1 GFQIRSAR
9 PVARALLAVSAAG
22 VALLISN
29 GDTIGSPAMNV
40 AGYSVMALAAASLIA
55 VVLTSPGGVVARIT
69 RSRVL
74 REAGAISYG
83 LYLVHVPVV
92 MLCRQYLG
100 VAPVPATWGA
110 ALYALLLPA
119 ALSIG
124 VAAVSWTYFENPLI
138 RLGHALGLRTGNQEL
153 RTRVEAPF

>member
-1 GFQIRSAR
+1 
-9 PVARALLAVSAAG
+9 
-22 VALLISN
+22 
-29 GDTIGSPAMNV
+29 
-40 AGYSVMALAAASLIA
+40 MALAAASLIA
-55 VVLTSPGGVVARIT
+55 VVLTSPGGMVARIA
-69 RSRVL
+69 RLRIL

-83 LYLVHVPVV
+83 LYLVHVPIV

-124 VAAVSWTYFENPLI
+124 VAVMSWRYFESALI
-138 RLGHALGLRTGNQEL
+138 RMGHAIALRAGNRALRTG
-153 RTRVEAPF
+153 VETPF